1 MALRQTELICDAL
14 RERFPDIV
22 ITPKPIVT
30 QGDRDLNSSLQTIG
44 GKGVFV
50 KEIERELLDGTID
63 FAAHSLKDVQ
73 PVLPD
78 GLVLGCFPK
87 RDSPFDCLISPR
99 QYERFDDLPIGARVG
114 TNSLRRQAQLLHRR
128 PDLVIVPIRGNIDS
142 RLRKIETEH
151 LDGVILAEAGLN
163 RLYPS
168 CAEGGAGAEVSETEY
183 LGACHPELDGL
194 YRLSLRGVLLPA
206 AGQGAM
212 AVECRA
218 DDRET
223 LDLLAAIDDPVTR
236 DEVLTER
243 EFMTTLG
250 GSCTFPIGAYAMAV
264 VPPETDERCVA
275 FEGLVASPDGTHMF
289 TERNVGTVAGHV
301 GRAVAEEFIDQ
312 GVLPLIDP
320 KNHENH
326 AAGSAVNHAPGLAA
340 RH

>member
-1 MALRQTELICDAL
+1 MGREFRIGTRRSRLALRQTELICDAL

-87 RDSPFDCLISPR
+87 RDSPFDCLISP
-99 QYERFDDLPIGARVG
+99 QPYERFDDLPTGARIG

-168 CAEGGAGAEVSETEY
+168 PVRAGGEDSRTDPQTEY
-183 LGACHPELDGL
+183 LGNRNPELNGL
-194 YRLSLRGVLLPA
+194 YRLSLGGVLLPA

-212 AVECRA
+212 VVECRA

-250 GSCTFPIGAYAMAV
+250 GSCTFPIGAYAMAM
-264 VPPETDERCVA
+264 VPPEADERCVA

-289 TERNVGTVAGHV
+289 TERSLGTISDHV
-301 GRAVAEEFIDQ
+301 GRATAEGFIDQ

-320 KNHENH
+320 
-326 AAGSAVNHAPGLAA
+326 SV
-340 RH
+340 RI